1 MLIEIK
7 GYVKLIGHQ
16 LNKHM
21 GYDGRNKDDV
31 NSNENHQ

>member
-7 GYVKLIGHQ
+7 GYVKPVEHQ
-16 LNKHM
+16 LDKHM
-21 GYDGRNKDDV
+21 GYDAKNKDDV